1 MRKVTIGNLRYGFGA
16 ALLLAAHTL
25 AAQTPSAQS
34 SNVQTISAQ
43 LLAPSRPSLP
53 PGQVWQ
59 CIHNGQRVFSDTR
72 CGDGATIRQL
82 NDTNRMDTAP
92 AWRGAAYP
100 AAYPAPFPAPYP
112 DEGVPEETV
121 DPIYV
126 TQSVTVVNRSQHVAR
141 APRPHHHDSRP
152 AQTRTGHAAAH

>member
-1 MRKVTIGNLRYGFGA
+1 MRKDTNGDPRFGLVT
-16 ALLLAAHTL
+16 ALLLAAQSL
-25 AAQTPSAQS
+25 SAQTPSAQS
-34 SNVQTISAQ
+34 PNVQTVSAQ
-43 LLAPSRPSLP
+43 SLAPPRPSLL

-59 CIHNGQRVFSDTR
+59 CIRDGQRVFSDTR

-100 AAYPAPFPAPYP
+100 TPYPAPYP
-112 DEGVPEETV
+112 EERVPEETV
-121 DPIYV
+121 DPVYV
-126 TQSVTVVNRSQHVAR
+126 TQSVTIVNRSQHVAH
-141 APRPHHHDSRP
+141 APLPHHHDPRR